1 MTGSVGFELSKQLLY
16 LLLSIIWLLVKLP
29 ELSRLLCLI
38 VIHL

>member
-29 ELSRLLCLI
+29 ELSCLLCLI